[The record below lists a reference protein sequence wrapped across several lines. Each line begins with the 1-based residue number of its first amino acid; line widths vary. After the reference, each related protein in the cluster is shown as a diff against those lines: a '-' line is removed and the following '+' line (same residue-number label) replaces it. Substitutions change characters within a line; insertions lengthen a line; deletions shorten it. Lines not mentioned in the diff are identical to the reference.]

1 MINRGAALLPVPLPS
16 LRLVAVLEALP
27 SEVALPVAAV
37 ASLVV
42 ALPAATSAVA
52 LTTSLATARLRP

>member
-1 MINRGAALLPVPLPS
+1 VPLPS

>member
-1 MINRGAALLPVPLPS
+1 VLLPS
-16 LRLVAVLEALP
+16 LRSVAVLEALP

-37 ASLVV
+37 ASLPVV

-52 LTTSLATARLRP
+52 LTTSLATAKLRP